1 MQNEF
6 PLEKR
11 YLKIIW
17 WTAMSPWILFS
28 VGLIVLLNSGL
39 PDIASLANPKVGLA
53 SQIYAADGTV
63 MGTFYKENR
72 SDITYEEIPQHVK
85 DALLATEDVRFLE
98 HSGIDFRSLAR
109 ALFSMGSDGG
119 GSTITQQLAK
129 LQFTRDFE
137 NVSMLTRV
145 GQKFQEWVI
154 ALRLERLYTKEEIL
168 TMYLNQYDFLNQA
181 VGIKSAAQIYFN
193 TSPDS
198 LTVNQGAMLVG
209 MLKNSSLY
217 NPIKRDSLV
226 RKRREVVLDQMVK
239 YGKLEEA
246 EYEKLR
252 VEPLGLQYTAVSH
265 ETGEAPYFREAVRQK
280 LTEIFEEKDEKG
292 EYKYKKSDG
301 TPFNIY
307 EDGLRVYTTLDLN
320 MQHHAEYAVEEH
332 LKREL
337 QPAFTRDLKY
347 RKKEKYPFYNGI
359 SEDDRNRIIRQA
371 VESSDRYKMMSGHM
385 CPDCQR
391 PKGFIEQVNGQ
402 HHCKEEQGGCGHRW
416 PILDEGEMDQAM
428 HKPVKMKVYSHRG
441 YRDTLLS
448 PYDSIIY
455 HKTILH
461 ASLMSVDPNN
471 GFVKAWVGGI
481 DYKYFKYDNVW
492 LSKRQVG
499 STFKPFVYATA
510 MRMGINPC
518 EPIVCSGGCIDLPT
532 GGQWCPKGG
541 GGGTYTMARAL
552 AGSINAAAA
561 TLISKFGPEPVIAM
575 LRHMGV
581 KSDIPMMY
589 SIALGAANISLFELL
604 GAQATLVNQGL
615 YIEPTF
621 IMRVEDRNGNL
632 IYEADPVIDQALDP
646 DIAYETVRLMKG
658 VCDHGTASRIR
669 SNPKYGGIKHPLA
682 GKTGTTQNNTD
693 GWFVGMTPDLV
704 TAVWVG
710 AQDPTVRFSSTFYGQ
725 GANTGLPIFGY
736 YMNKVYRDPKIKIS
750 TEDFKKPENYDP
762 KKFECVGEMGA
773 LFSEDW
779 WDEAEEIRNGE
790 LEFDGDDGKSNIEN
804 QTP

>member
-1 MQNEF
+1 
-6 PLEKR
+6 
-11 YLKIIW
+11 
-17 WTAMSPWILFS
+17 
-28 VGLIVLLNSGL
+28 
-39 PDIASLANPKVGLA
+39 
-53 SQIYAADGTV
+53 
-63 MGTFYKENR
+63 
-72 SDITYEEIPQHVK
+72 
-85 DALLATEDVRFLE
+85 
-98 HSGIDFRSLAR
+98 
-109 ALFSMGSDGG
+109 
-119 GSTITQQLAK
+119 
-129 LQFTRDFE
+129 
-137 NVSMLTRV
+137 
-145 GQKFQEWVI
+145 
-154 ALRLERLYTKEEIL
+154 
-168 TMYLNQYDFLNQA
+168 
-181 VGIKSAAQIYFN
+181 
-193 TSPDS
+193 
-198 LTVNQGAMLVG
+198 
-209 MLKNSSLY
+209 
-217 NPIKRDSLV
+217 
-226 RKRREVVLDQMVK
+226 
-239 YGKLEEA
+239 
-246 EYEKLR
+246 
-252 VEPLGLQYTAVSH
+252 
-265 ETGEAPYFREAVRQK
+265 
-280 LTEIFEEKDEKG
+280 
-292 EYKYKKSDG
+292 
-301 TPFNIY
+301 
-307 EDGLRVYTTLDLN
+307 
-320 MQHHAEYAVEEH
+320 
-332 LKREL
+332 
-337 QPAFTRDLKY
+337 
-347 RKKEKYPFYNGI
+347 
-359 SEDDRNRIIRQA
+359 
-371 VESSDRYKMMSGHM
+371 M

-541 GGGTYTMARAL
+541 GGGTYTMAKAL

-604 GAQATLVNQGL
+604 GAQAALVNQGL

-646 DIAYETVRLMKG
+646 DIAYETVKLMKG

-669 SNPKYGGIKHPLA
+669 SHPKYGGIKHPLA

-736 YMNKVYRDPKIKIS
+736 FMNKVYRDPKIKIS
-750 TEDFKKPENYDP
+750 IEDFKKPENYDP

-779 WDEAEEIRNGE
+779 WEEGEEILNGE

>member
-1 MQNEF
+1 
-6 PLEKR
+6 
-11 YLKIIW
+11 
-17 WTAMSPWILFS
+17 
-28 VGLIVLLNSGL
+28 
-39 PDIASLANPKVGLA
+39 
-53 SQIYAADGTV
+53 
-63 MGTFYKENR
+63 
-72 SDITYEEIPQHVK
+72 
-85 DALLATEDVRFLE
+85 
-98 HSGIDFRSLAR
+98 
-109 ALFSMGSDGG
+109 
-119 GSTITQQLAK
+119 
-129 LQFTRDFE
+129 
-137 NVSMLTRV
+137 MLTRV

-198 LTVNQGAMLVG
+198 LTINQGAMLVG

-246 EYEKLR
+246 EYQKLR
-252 VEPLGLQYTAVSH
+252 VEPLGLEYTAVSH
-265 ETGEAPYFREAVRQK
+265 ETGEAPYFREAVRKK
-280 LTEIFEEKDEKG
+280 LTEIFEEKDENG

-307 EDGLRVYTTLDLN
+307 EDGLRVYTTLDIN
-320 MQHHAEYAVEEH
+320 MQHYAEYAVEEH
-332 LKREL
+332 LKSEL
-337 QPAFTRDLKY
+337 QPAFSRDLKL

-359 SEDDRNRIIRQA
+359 SDEDRSRIIQQA
-371 VESSDRYKMMSGHM
+371 IESSDRYKMMAGHM

-391 PKGFIEQVNGQ
+391 PKSFIEQVNGQ
-402 HHCKEEQGGCGHRW
+402 HHCKEEQGGCGHSW
-416 PILDEGEMDQAM
+416 KILNDVEMDQVM
-428 HKPVKMKVYSHRG
+428 HKPVQMKIYSHRG
-441 YRDTLLS
+441 YKDTLLS

-518 EPIVCSGGCIDLPT
+518 DPIVCSGGCIDLPT

-589 SIALGAANISLFELL
+589 SIALGAANISLYELL
-604 GAQATLVNQGL
+604 GAQAALVNQGL

-632 IYEADPVIDQALDP
+632 IYEADPIIDQALDP
-646 DIAYETVRLMKG
+646 DIAYETVKLMKG

-669 SNPKYGGIKHPLA
+669 SHPKYGGIKHPLA

-736 YMNKVYRDPKIKIS
+736 FMNKIYRNPKINIS
-750 TEDFKKPENYDP
+750 TEDFKKPDNYNP
-762 KKFECVGEMGA
+762 KKFECVGEMGE

-779 WDEAEEIRNGE
+779 WEEGEEILNGE
-790 LEFDGDDGKSNIEN
+790 LEFDGDDGKTNTEN

>member
-72 SDITYEEIPQHVK
+72 SDITYEEIPQHLK

-198 LTVNQGAMLVG
+198 LTVSQGAMLVG

-359 SEDDRNRIIRQA
+359 SEDDRKRIIRQA
-371 VESSDRYKMMSGHM
+371 VESSDRYKMMAGHM

-441 YRDTLLS
+441 YR
-448 PYDSIIY
+448 
-455 HKTILH
+455 
-461 ASLMSVDPNN
+461 
-471 GFVKAWVGGI
+471 
-481 DYKYFKYDNVW
+481 
-492 LSKRQVG
+492 
-499 STFKPFVYATA
+499 
-510 MRMGINPC
+510 
-518 EPIVCSGGCIDLPT
+518 
-532 GGQWCPKGG
+532 
-541 GGGTYTMARAL
+541 
-552 AGSINAAAA
+552 
-561 TLISKFGPEPVIAM
+561 
-575 LRHMGV
+575 
-581 KSDIPMMY
+581 
-589 SIALGAANISLFELL
+589 
-604 GAQATLVNQGL
+604 
-615 YIEPTF
+615 
-621 IMRVEDRNGNL
+621 
-632 IYEADPVIDQALDP
+632 
-646 DIAYETVRLMKG
+646 
-658 VCDHGTASRIR
+658 
-669 SNPKYGGIKHPLA
+669 
-682 GKTGTTQNNTD
+682 
-693 GWFVGMTPDLV
+693 
-704 TAVWVG
+704 
-710 AQDPTVRFSSTFYGQ
+710 
-725 GANTGLPIFGY
+725 
-736 YMNKVYRDPKIKIS
+736 
-750 TEDFKKPENYDP
+750 
-762 KKFECVGEMGA
+762 
-773 LFSEDW
+773 
-779 WDEAEEIRNGE
+779 
-790 LEFDGDDGKSNIEN
+790 
-804 QTP
+804 